1 MISNI
6 CLDDE
11 RQLYVTVAQW
21 QKADK
26 PLRQESFRKP
36 GRGECAE
43 WETRLNR
50 AMLATDIRKG
60 WEGFVELFG
69 RFYDEEVTVIEQFV
83 ENYRGAFVYR
93 SL

>member
-1 MISNI
+1 
-6 CLDDE
+6 
-11 RQLYVTVAQW
+11 
-21 QKADK
+21 
-26 PLRQESFRKP
+26 
-36 GRGECAE
+36 
-43 WETRLNR
+43 
-50 AMLATDIRKG
+50 MLATDIRKG